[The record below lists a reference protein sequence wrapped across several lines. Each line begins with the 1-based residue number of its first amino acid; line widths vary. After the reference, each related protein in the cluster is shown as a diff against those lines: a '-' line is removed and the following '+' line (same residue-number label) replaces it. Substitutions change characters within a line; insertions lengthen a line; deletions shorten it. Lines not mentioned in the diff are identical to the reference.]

1 MLLVFNFGTVFGKL
15 ETLKPPSHAIHSM
28 CTCLAGILILEFSM
42 AHQPGTA
49 APQTGIYWCSV
60 CKTPAQFKA
69 GENLPT
75 CKNLCGRGKWE
86 FVKEAE
92 IAK

>member
-1 MLLVFNFGTVFGKL
+1 
-15 ETLKPPSHAIHSM
+15 
-28 CTCLAGILILEFSM
+28 M

-49 APQTGIYWCSV
+49 VPQTGIYWCSV

-69 GENLPT
+69 GETLPT

-86 FVKEAE
+86 FVKEVE
-92 IAK
+92 VAK